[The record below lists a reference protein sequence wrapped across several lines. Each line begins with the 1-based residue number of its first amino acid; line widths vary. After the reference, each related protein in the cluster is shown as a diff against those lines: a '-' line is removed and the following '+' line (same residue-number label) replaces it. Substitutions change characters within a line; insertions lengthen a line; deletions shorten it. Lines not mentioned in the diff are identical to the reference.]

1 MGQSGRFRESEQ
13 HKNPGGSNKHQGFGS
28 GELIVSIGARNLAD
42 VSLRR
47 ASTHEW
53 PAIADLLS
61 AVQLPLDG
69 AGDHLSRFWVVEREG
84 DVIACA
90 ATEEHADAV
99 LLRSVA
105 VHPAV
110 RGRGLAEH
118 LCVTVLEESA
128 TEGFRRAYLLTTT
141 ADGFFPR
148 FGFAPVTRADTPPS
162 MRSSPEFKGACPDTA
177 VVMGLTL
184 RRPLPWVRRAGVED
198 VVAITHIYN
207 QGIED
212 RIATLDESPHTE
224 DERAAWLTDRQ
235 TRHPVIVAV
244 VSGQVGG
251 WASLNPFNVREA
263 YRYVADLS
271 VYVAR
276 DLRGKGV
283 GTLLLA
289 ELVRRAKT
297 LGYHKLALTSFP
309 FNASGMALYTR
320 MGFQVVGI
328 LHEQGQLDGRWVDTV
343 MMEHLL

>member
-1 MGQSGRFRESEQ
+1 MRLAAE
-13 HKNPGGSNKHQGFGS
+13 
-28 GELIVSIGARNLAD
+28 GENSIVSIGGRDLAD

-47 ASTHEW
+47 AATNDW
-53 PAIADLLS
+53 PVIAGLLS

-69 AGDHLSRFWVVEREG
+69 AMDHLSRFWVVEREG
-84 DVIACA
+84 NVLGCA
-90 ATEEHADAV
+90 ATEVHDDAV

-105 VHPAV
+105 VHPTA
-110 RGRGLAEH
+110 RGQGFAER
-118 LCVTVLEESA
+118 LCVTVLEEAAS
-128 TEGFRRAYLLTTT
+128 EGFRRAYLLTTT

-148 FGFAPVTRADTPPS
+148 FGFARVARADVPPS
-162 MRSSPEFKGACPDTA
+162 MQFSLEFQGACPDTA
-177 VVMGLTL
+177 ILMGVAL
-184 RRPLPWVRRAGVED
+184 RQPLPWVRRAGIAD
-198 VVAITHIYN
+198 VVAITRIYN

-224 DERAAWLTDRQ
+224 DERATWLTGRQ
-235 TRHPVIVAV
+235 TRYPVLVAV
-244 VSGQVGG
+244 TSGQVGG

-263 YRYVADLS
+263 YRHVADLS

-297 LGYHKLALTSFP
+297 LGYHKLVLTAFP
-309 FNASGMALYTR
+309 FNASGMALYAR
-320 MGFQVVGI
+320 MGFQVVGV

-343 MMEHLL
+343 MMELLL